1 MLVRV
6 LSCLSGARAGRGGE
20 RSPQE
25 ACGDPEFL
33 ARLEVL
39 STCQLAEPQCS
50 AQLPPVLWSV
60 SPHTL
65 VMNTGGS
72 QIVLPNL
79 GLYHPRHSVGI
90 LGRPSPT
97 DFVPVRRAESDF

>member
-6 LSCLSGARAGRGGE
+6 LSCLSGAWAGRGGE

-50 AQLPPVLWSV
+50 AQLPPVL
-60 SPHTL
+60 
-65 VMNTGGS
+65 
-72 QIVLPNL
+72 
-79 GLYHPRHSVGI
+79 
-90 LGRPSPT
+90 
-97 DFVPVRRAESDF
+97 

>member
-25 ACGDPEFL
+25 TCGDLEFL

-50 AQLPPVLWSV
+50 AQLPPVL
-60 SPHTL
+60 
-65 VMNTGGS
+65 
-72 QIVLPNL
+72 
-79 GLYHPRHSVGI
+79 
-90 LGRPSPT
+90 
-97 DFVPVRRAESDF
+97 